1 MITHSSRL
9 PEFSL
14 AEARAIVRDQF
25 QPKAWI
31 YWTDFL
37 VTIFAGHIGYT
48 LTRRMGAI
56 VAEPTW
62 LRYTLQVVAFAITCA
77 LYFRAASFIHEVVHL
92 PERKFRS
99 FRFAWNLLCGIPFL
113 MPSFTYQTHL
123 DHHRRKLF
131 GTEHDG
137 EYLPLSRSAPW
148 MLAVYL
154 SQALWI
160 PPLAVVRFLVL
171 TPLTWVSPAFGRWIH
186 QRASS
191 MVMDPRYLR
200 PLPTPQEMRV
210 IRAQEVLCFL
220 WLLAIAVIP
229 PVFLDRWP
237 IPFIIH
243 GYLTAVVLLT
253 FNCLR
258 TMAAHRWWSD
268 GHEVTFVDQMLDSVN
283 INSSSPLELVLNPV
297 GLRFHALHH
306 MFPSLPYHNLAAA
319 HRRLM
324 EKLPAD
330 SLYRQ
335 TNEPSIATA
344 ISKLVR
350 RSIESQREESAA
362 ASAMSEQAL
371 SPPLPTD
378 RPALPQE
385 PRTTTVASPASR
397 GLE

>member
-1 MITHSSRL
+1 MITHARQVHD
-9 PEFSL
+9 FSL

-37 VTIFAGHIGYT
+37 VTIFAGHACYA

-56 VAEPTW
+56 FAEPIW
-62 LRYTLQVVAFAITCA
+62 LRYSLQVLAFAAACA

-92 PERKFRS
+92 PERKFRG

-113 MPSFTYQTHL
+113 MPSFTYKTHL
-123 DHHRRKLF
+123 EHHRRKFF

-137 EYLPLSRSAPW
+137 EYLPLSRMPPW
-148 MLAVYL
+148 MLVAYL
-154 SQALWI
+154 SQPLWV
-160 PPLAVVRFLVL
+160 PPLAVLRFLVL
-171 TPLTWVSPAFGRWIH
+171 TPLTWISPAFGRWIH

-200 PLPTPQEMRV
+200 PLPTPQEMRT
-210 IRAQEVLCFL
+210 IRLQEVLCFL
-220 WLLAIAVIP
+220 WLLAIAVVP

-253 FNCLR
+253 CNCLR
-258 TMAAHRWWSD
+258 TMAAHRFW
-268 GHEVTFVDQMLDSVN
+268 GEGQEVTFVDQMLDSVN
-283 INSSSPLELVLNPV
+283 IDSNRPLELILNPV

-306 MFPSLPYHNLAAA
+306 MFPSLPYHNLATA

-335 TNEPSIATA
+335 TNEPSIAAA
-344 ISKLVR
+344 IAKLWQ
-350 RSIESQREESAA
+350 RSIEFQRESQSGTEEAPAKVTRS
-362 ASAMSEQAL
+362 M
-371 SPPLPTD
+371 PPLET
-378 RPALPQE
+378 RPARIP
-385 PRTTTVASPASR
+385 SPSGR
-397 GLE
+397 ELG